1 MRKNTPN
8 DRFILLKRGEFM
20 IVLFPSSYRDRRKV
34 DEDLQAEY
42 EAVMNTGL
50 FEIVIFEY
58 EKWFHEDKLVIHSR
72 PSEMQKAVYRGWMMK
87 PEMYQRFYEQ
97 LLLQNIE
104 LITSPM
110 EYERMHIFPNVY
122 ELVKED
128 TAKMRVYSLHETISV
143 DELKKEFHRFMIK
156 DYVKSVKGTDFPA
169 YFDDSIGQE
178 SFNQWMEIF
187 YKYRGNLLT
196 GGICVKEYLD
206 LKRYGDKTNEFRVF
220 YINHETATVSRNSG
234 QMNMTKVPPDELL
247 EKYRLLPSVYYTVDF
262 AELEDG
268 TWKIIE
274 AGDGSVSG
282 LSMNQNYEEYF
293 RKLYYCLEE

>member
-104 LITSPM
+104 LVTSPA

-128 TAKMRVYSLHETISV
+128 TAKMREYSLYETISV

-156 DYVKSVKGTDFPA
+156 DYVKSVKGTDFPV
-169 YFDDSIGQE
+169 YFDESIGQE
-178 SFNQWMEIF
+178 VFNQWMEVF

-220 YINHETATVSRNSG
+220 YINHEIATVSRNSG

-247 EKYRLLPSVYYTVDF
+247 EKYGNLPSVYYTVDF

-293 RKLYYCLEE
+293 RKLYYCMEE